1 LNKNIGLALLA
12 AASIAAF
19 AFFGTSRPDPDKDLP
34 VYRIAVSDDA
44 AGLLISKVS
53 ETSAGLLRVSDLSSE
68 TGVSF
73 LRLADCCG
81 VQAELFL
88 ARGEF
93 DMAVL
98 CPDAAKAFV
107 ENDPSF
113 EISGG
118 IVKRSNVIL
127 HKPGRTLKNIGY
139 TNGKNTQAEAALHDL
154 GGEIVL
160 IPMMRT
166 ALPYALERGA
176 ADGVVVDILDALKA
190 AAPKAAMPK
199 AAASKAKSDFETK
212 LLDYE
217 KPTSVLVVKKNL
229 RNSETFKDFIN
240 ILNRCVSELNGS
252 GMEAALRG
260 HIREEDTG
268 AMMEIWKSLRVT
280 YIGIPNEG

>member
-1 LNKNIGLALLA
+1 MLA
-12 AASIAAF
+12 AASVAAL
-19 AFFGTSRPDPDKDLP
+19 AFFGASRPDPDKSLP

-53 ETSAGLLRVSDLSSE
+53 ETSAGLLRMSDLSGE

-107 ENDPSF
+107 GNEPSF
-113 EISGG
+113 EILGG

-127 HKPGRTLKNIGY
+127 HKPGQTLKNIGY
-139 TNGKNTQAEAALHDL
+139 THGKNTQAEAALHDL

-160 IPMMRT
+160 IPMART

-190 AAPKAAMPK
+190 AMPK
-199 AAASKAKSDFETK
+199 AAAPKAKSDFETK

-217 KPTSVLVVKKNL
+217 KPTSVLVAKKNL
-229 RNSETFKDFIN
+229 RNSEAFRDFIN

-260 HIREEDTG
+260 HIQEEDTG
-268 AMMEIWKSLRVT
+268 AMMEIWKNLRVT